1 MVGKGALL
9 RSVSAGSLSLAPSD
23 LPPPIRVSHSMTDG
37 ISAYAGEFGGFKVE
51 GGKGQAGGGRLMLP
65 VKEADNKDVGEKA
78 EKKENE
84 G

>member
-1 MVGKGALL
+1 M
-9 RSVSAGSLSLAPSD
+9 
-23 LPPPIRVSHSMTDG
+23 
-37 ISAYAGEFGGFKVE
+37 VE

-65 VKEADNKDVGEKA
+65 MKEADNKDVGEKA

>member
-1 MVGKGALL
+1 
-9 RSVSAGSLSLAPSD
+9 
-23 LPPPIRVSHSMTDG
+23 
-37 ISAYAGEFGGFKVE
+37 VE
-51 GGKGQAGGGRLMLP
+51 RDRLMLP